1 MRQKYDQGEDP
12 LDPESQQG
20 GGHPFRHGG
29 QQFHFTGGKPFGG
42 GPFQFKFH
50 FNWKLGAQNKQRE
63 IFQILLSMFL
73 FSDCSKAQSVPYLLY
88 GHVISHGCGHKW
100 KWNIVEYEV

>member
-12 LDPESQQG
+12 LDPEAQQGGG

-29 QQFHFTGGKPFGG
+29 QQFHFPGGNPFGG

-50 FNWKLGAQNKQRE
+50 FN
-63 IFQILLSMFL
+63 
-73 FSDCSKAQSVPYLLY
+73 
-88 GHVISHGCGHKW
+88 
-100 KWNIVEYEV
+100 